1 MKPNFEEMS
10 RDALRTYV
18 LEHRDDMEAVRALF
32 HRPSAKRQKMPPM
45 FDKNGQIIEENV
57 RLREESLRQ
66 RAEEEH
72 RTRRKIEDEDNRR
85 SE

>member
-1 MKPNFEEMS
+1 MTWKPFELYS
-10 RDALRTYV
+10 I
-18 LEHRDDMEAVRALF
+18 VRLLN
-32 HRPSAKRQKMPPM
+32 AKKCRRM

-72 RTRRKIEDEDNRR
+72 RTRQEIEDEDNRH

>member
-10 RDALRTYV
+10 RDTLRAYV
-18 LEHRDDMEAVRALF
+18 LEHRNDIEAIRALF

-45 FDKNGQIIEENV
+45 FDENGQIIEENV
-57 RLREESLRQ
+57 RLREELLRQ

-72 RTRRKIEDEDNRR
+72 QTRREIEDEDNRH